1 MQPQVSLWDLAS
13 AQRKPKPNSAASP
26 PTPARSWACTASDE
40 RASPATPS
48 ASLRA
53 VIEAEATAREQSRR
67 STPAE
72 SCWMLS
78 AVERTTVSEIQRAEL
93 EERVRV
99 AAEVAAVAAELDRQE
114 REELEEQ
121 QRVAAE
127 ARTHART
134 RARKRTRASAHAQ
147 VAAVAA
153 ELERQEREELE
164 RLRAQ
169 AELAG
174 VRNPRPRSGVA
185 AHKARQRKLR
195 DERDRSGGGGP
206 VYDGPRAEPKSLAQ
220 GANPVQGSAGRE
232 VQTKKSPVKTD
243 ATSKAP
249 SKVRGT
255 HPKGA
260 EPSQTELGS
269 S

>member
-1 MQPQVSLWDLAS
+1 VSLWDLAS

-48 ASLRA
+48 SSLRA

-78 AVERTTVSEIQRAEL
+78 TVERTTVSEIQRAEL

-114 REELEEQ
+114 REEMEEQ

-134 RARKRTRASAHAQ
+134 RARTRTCASAHAQ

-153 ELERQEREELE
+153 ELERQEREE

-220 GANPVQGSAGRE
+220 GATPVQGSAGRE
-232 VQTKKSPVKTD
+232 VRTKKSPVKTD

-260 EPSQTELGS
+260 EQNPTELGS